1 MKKKKFSK
9 NRMQQEIDKS
19 VKVKSKRNYIFVF
32 VGIIIFTMVFSILA
46 IKLGNIDTKEET
58 EKLEY
63 AGFEFSVN
71 GNLLVSKINGIDYG
85 FEYAPKEVEDLESIP
100 LKSESF
106 NSKIYLLYDP
116 IEYNENDFEFIRLKQ
131 FLLSKGVN
139 INFACTN
146 EEGCGDLPI
155 IDCRN
160 TNKAV
165 YLKTSNKNEIYT
177 EENCIVLSAVK
188 GEELKVVNRF
198 IYGILGVI
206 DGS

>member
-9 NRMQQEIDKS
+9 NRLQQETDKN
-19 VKVKSKRNYIFVF
+19 VKVKSRKNYILVF

-46 IKLGNIDTKEET
+46 IKLGNTDTGEET

-63 AGFEFSVN
+63 NGFKFSVN
-71 GNLLVSKINGIDYG
+71 GNLLVSKINGANYN
-85 FEYAPKEVEDLESIP
+85 FEYSPKEVENIKSIT
-100 LKSESF
+100 LKGESF

-131 FLLSKGVN
+131 FLLSKGAN

-155 IDCRN
+155 LDCRN
-160 TNKAV
+160 ANKVV

-177 EENCIVLSAVK
+177 EENCIVLGAVK
-188 GEELKVVNRF
+188 GDELKVVNRF